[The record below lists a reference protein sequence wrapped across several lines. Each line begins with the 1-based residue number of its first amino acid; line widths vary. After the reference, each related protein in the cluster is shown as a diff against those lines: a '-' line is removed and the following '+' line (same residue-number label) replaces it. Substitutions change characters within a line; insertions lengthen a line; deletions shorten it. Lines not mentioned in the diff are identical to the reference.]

1 MSDTPF
7 LYDVVTYPGLPQPQA
22 HPARL
27 AAIARLHGI
36 PAASPSQCRL
46 LEVGCGEGANLLPC
60 ALVYSNSTFV
70 GIDLSKSAISRGEA
84 YQERLG
90 LNNLRL
96 EAADL
101 TTWQPPEG
109 PYDFIIA
116 HGFYSWVPMSVRD
129 ALLALCRDRLAP
141 AGIAYISY
149 NALPGCHV
157 RRMLW
162 DMLRFHTRDIQEPN
176 ERLNQ
181 AVSLLQFLAAGA
193 TARGPYGEILRTAVR
208 DAKEPANRSVLFH
221 DDLSDINDPVSITDF
236 MNHARK
242 FDLEFLG
249 EADYFEMTSELL
261 PKPIADTL
269 AGLAERDYVL
279 KEQYFDFLKM
289 RRFRQTLLCR
299 LGALKSRQPLDH
311 AIYDLSITSDA
322 ESNSGPADLT
332 AGVDVQFRA
341 VGGAAATFDH
351 PLIKAAFVVLR
362 QAFPSSLTFR
372 ELIRE
377 AARVSE
383 LKGNVISKEL
393 AANLAHLL
401 ADGYRYGLV
410 ELLAD
415 PPRFTRAVSDKP
427 KLSALARLQLE
438 QGLEMLTSL
447 RPSIVRMENPVSR
460 EMLRLLDGTRDR
472 VALLDDL
479 TKRASGD
486 PRFLKPGD
494 SPKTKEW
501 WREKIESQLDQGLA
515 QAAMNGLLAE

>member
-1 MSDTPF
+1 
-7 LYDVVTYPGLPQPQA
+7 
-22 HPARL
+22 L

-36 PAASPSQCRL
+36 PATLPSQCRL

-60 ALVYSNSTFV
+60 ALAYPNSTFV
-70 GIDLSKSAISRGEA
+70 GVDLSKSAISRGKA
-84 YQERLG
+84 YQQQLG
-90 LNNLRL
+90 LANLHL

-101 TTWQPPEG
+101 TAWQPPEG
-109 PYDFIIA
+109 AYDFIIA
-116 HGFYSWVPMSVRD
+116 HGFYSWVPMTVRD

-162 DMLRFHTRDIQEPN
+162 EMLRFHTRDIQEPN
-176 ERLNQ
+176 ERIEQ
-181 AVSLLQFLAAGA
+181 AVSLLQFLAAGT
-193 TARGPYGEILRTAVR
+193 TAKGPYGEILRTAVR
-208 DAKEPANRSVLFH
+208 DAEELANRSVLFH

-236 MNHARK
+236 MSQAGR
-242 FDLEFLG
+242 FGFEFLA
-249 EADYFEMTSELL
+249 EADYFEMTADLL
-261 PKPIADTL
+261 PKPVADTL
-269 AGLAERDYVL
+269 AGLAERNYVL

-299 LGALKSRQPLDH
+299 KGALKSRRPLNH
-311 AIYDLSITSDA
+311 AVYDLSITSDA
-322 ESNSGPADLT
+322 EPNPGPADLT

-362 QAFPSSLTFR
+362 QAFPFPLTFM

-383 LKGNVISKEL
+383 HQGNIISREL
-393 AANLAHLL
+393 AANLAHAL

-415 PPRFTRAVSDKP
+415 PPRFGREVSDKP
-427 KLSALARLQLE
+427 KLSPLARLQLE
-438 QGLEMLTSL
+438 QGMEMLTSL
-447 RPSIVRMENPVSR
+447 RPSIIRMENPISR

-472 VALLDDL
+472 AELLDGL
-479 TKRASGD
+479 VERASRD
-486 PRFLKPGD
+486 SKFLKPGD
-494 SPKTKEW
+494 TPKTKEW
-501 WREKIESQLDQGLA
+501 WREKIEPQLDQGLVMA
-515 QAAMNGLLAE
+515 VKNGLLAE